1 MRLTTTC
8 QVMLRAM
15 HDFTPGHA
23 LVGGVLIA
31 AGLAVVLLGSGRI
44 AGLSG
49 IAAGIV
55 RPTGGDRS
63 WRISFLVAALVV
75 GAVFELASPAT
86 FDAAP
91 ARPLWLIAISGALVG
106 FGTRL
111 GNGCTSG
118 HGLCG
123 LGRFSKRSLIATCT
137 FFGIAVVTAT
147 LAGRWL

>member
-1 MRLTTTC
+1 
-8 QVMLRAM
+8 M

-23 LVGGVLIA
+23 IAGGILI
-31 AGLAVVLLGSGRI
+31 GLGIAVVLIGTGRI

-49 IAAGIV
+49 ITAGIL
-55 RPTGGDRS
+55 RPHSDDRG
-63 WRISFLVAALVV
+63 WRLSFLAGALAV
-75 GAVFELASPAT
+75 GAVFEVVAPST

-91 ARPLWLIAISGALVG
+91 PHPLWLVAISGVFVG
-106 FGTRL
+106 LGTRI

-123 LGRFSKRSLIATCT
+123 LGRFSKRSLIATCA
-137 FFGIAVVTAT
+137 FFGVGVVTAT

>member
-1 MRLTTTC
+1 MY
-8 QVMLRAM
+8 
-15 HDFTPGHA
+15 DFTPGHA
-23 LVGGVLIA
+23 IVGGVLIA
-31 AGLAVVLLGSGRI
+31 LGLAVVLIGTGRI

-63 WRISFLVAALVV
+63 WRIGFLGAAIAV
-75 GAVFELASPAT
+75 GAVFELAAPST

-91 ARPLWLIAISGALVG
+91 PHPLWLIAISGALVG
-106 FGTRL
+106 FGTRI

-137 FFGIAVVTAT
+137 FFGIAVITAT
-147 LAGRWL
+147 LVGKL